1 MSKTK
6 TQLVQHS
13 NFLKM
18 RTTKS
23 QVTVTKQL
31 TNSQKSKTSEWYVQ
45 SFLFFKADHLAFF
58 TYKLMA
64 VKVDRMMTAW
74 KRNDA

>member
-1 MSKTK
+1 MHQKTSKLG
-6 TQLVQHS
+6 QS
-13 NFLKM
+13 
-18 RTTKS
+18 RS
-23 QVTVTKQL
+23 DA
-31 TNSQKSKTSEWYVQ
+31 NSQKSKTSEWYVQ